1 MENELFG
8 NSQNTIL
15 AGGRYDYLATQFGY
29 HKEEG
34 LSSIGWAAGMNRI
47 AMILQYMQDN
57 HMFKPEQKTDNI
69 QMISI
74 VSHLEKSEIE
84 QYGKDI
90 RLYCL

>member
-1 MENELFG
+1 
-8 NSQNTIL
+8 
-15 AGGRYDYLATQFGY
+15 
-29 HKEEG
+29 
-34 LSSIGWAAGMNRI
+34 MNRI

-84 QYGKDI
+84 
-90 RLYCL
+90 